1 MIIALQTLMYFRE
14 SFLTVLDRVLRPYY
28 KRISLPFIT
37 NDEDS
42 EDEEPDEQVFSEFD
56 DEKGVVFFPP
66 MYSQRYA
73 AVSDCLMDERWRGK
87 LEKVLD
93 TLVLC

>member
-56 DEKGVVFFPP
+56 DEKGVVFFPS

-93 TLVLC
+93 MLVLC